1 MKRSIKIAPTESV
14 YLFKKEQRMLMTP
27 AKDIADYAREP
38 TLQEIAKDNPKK
50 EKILNVILRKTE
62 SF

>member
-1 MKRSIKIAPTESV
+1 
-14 YLFKKEQRMLMTP
+14 MLMSP
-27 AKDIADYAREP
+27 ANDIGDYARDP

-50 EKILNVILRKTE
+50 EKVLNVILRKTE

>member
-1 MKRSIKIAPTESV
+1 
-14 YLFKKEQRMLMTP
+14 MLMTP
-27 AKDIADYAREP
+27 AKAIADYAREP
-38 TLQEIAKDNPKK
+38 NLQDIVKDNPNK

>member
-1 MKRSIKIAPTESV
+1 
-14 YLFKKEQRMLMTP
+14 MLMSP
-27 AKDIADYAREP
+27 ANDIADYARDP

-50 EKILNVILRKTE
+50 EKVLNVILRKTE